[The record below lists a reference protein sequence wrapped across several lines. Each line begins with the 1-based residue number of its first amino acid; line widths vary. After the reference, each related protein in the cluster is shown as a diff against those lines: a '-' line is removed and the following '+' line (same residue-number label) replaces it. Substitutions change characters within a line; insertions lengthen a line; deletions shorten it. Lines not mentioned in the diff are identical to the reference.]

1 MRKRELMEQIEALTN
16 KLLEAD
22 SCIEQLSNEL
32 IYKNNEIARLK
43 EKLEKAENRELK
55 EEITTE
61 DTAEI
66 SPVNQPEQDAVT
78 EPEEKE
84 EKPVIKDYNDFDFI
98 AAASPKAEIS
108 AKDYSVKVIGKIVM
122 ESVKVNCVLASSEN
136 ENKKE
141 LINLVLGRTEVA
153 KEEISS
159 LLSCGLEE
167 AEIKASID
175 KECEEVTEYFQSI
188 LGQI

>member
-1 MRKRELMEQIEALTN
+1 MRKRELMEQVEALTN
-16 KLLEAD
+16 KLLDAD

-43 EKLEKAENRELK
+43 EKLEKAESRELK
-55 EEITTE
+55 EEIITE

-78 EPEEKE
+78 EPEKEE
-84 EKPVIKDYNDFDFI
+84 EKPVAKDYNDFDFI

-159 LLSCGLEE
+159 LLACGLEE

-175 KECEEVTEYFQSI
+175 KESEEVTEYFQSI